1 MTRNPY
7 LTLVSAAVTT
17 ATTEPHA
24 KILTVAW
31 QARGVPMSAMQ
42 LLEFLHLAPCVG
54 QKMRLSDGGQ
64 KSQEPIEVGRWGGE
78 IGRWADLSLNPWRP
92 EVVVGALVSM
102 EESQQVVS
110 VGESRYASNRQ
121 VQRDGVLWLTLLSTS
136 AEWVFGRLSYN
147 LPFFV
152 ITRACSF
159 PHELV
164 LTIAAMCE
172 APCTMISG

>member
-31 QARGVPMSAMQ
+31 QARGVPMPAMQ

-64 KSQEPIEVGRWGGE
+64 KSQEPIEVGR
-78 IGRWADLSLNPWRP
+78 
-92 EVVVGALVSM
+92 
-102 EESQQVVS
+102 
-110 VGESRYASNRQ
+110 
-121 VQRDGVLWLTLLSTS
+121 
-136 AEWVFGRLSYN
+136 
-147 LPFFV
+147 
-152 ITRACSF
+152 
-159 PHELV
+159 
-164 LTIAAMCE
+164 
-172 APCTMISG
+172 